1 MVYKWLTQLCSDFVI
16 SPIFPLPRDQMNSGI
31 TTVKYSESE
40 PESAKKESILI
51 PIENQCRHFIFSLV
65 LVEVM
70 DSQT

>member
-1 MVYKWLTQLCSDFVI
+1 MIDSTLLRFRHITH
-16 SPIFPLPRDQMNSGI
+16 FPVTRDQMNSGI